1 METAGERESERVRES
16 QRESESHQRHQH
28 ISLDGHGVCTK
39 LALQCSRM
47 CDHKQ
52 TMTLMPE
59 APKVAWPGI
68 ASFYPRSRPAAGKE
82 EAGRS

>member
-16 QRESESHQRHQH
+16 QRVTNVRESE
-28 ISLDGHGVCTK
+28 SLDGHGVCTK